1 MKTSKQMILTVLASL
16 LPLTTIA
23 CGGSSGEVD
32 PVTGQPAPSASSSS
46 SSQDDAGAPGTNNN
60 NSNNN
65 GSSTSDAGTT
75 ANDGGGGGATT
86 IPVSPNC
93 NVAVTSPDLCV
104 DDVHGA
110 AGSIIDL
117 PIEFLST
124 AACPD
129 ALEASGHLQ
138 MSQYFMLA
146 NPEEQIDCM
155 TRELYAAPPADEI
168 EVMWDAF
175 GANSIGACPNKI
187 KSGHLDTVKIEILPG
202 TPSGDYDVT
211 WVNGFIAT
219 GAAVGCDMVNPAIN
233 GHIHVD

>member
-1 MKTSKQMILTVLASL
+1 MKNSKMILTVLASL

-23 CGGSSGEVD
+23 CGGSTGEVD
-32 PVTGQPAPSASSSS
+32 AVTGQPAPSASSSS
-46 SSQDDAGAPGTNNN
+46 SSQDDAGTGASTNNN
-60 NSNNN
+60 NG
-65 GSSTSDAGTT
+65 GSPVDGGATSTSDGGSTT
-75 ANDGGGGGATT
+75 TTTVSAN
-86 IPVSPNC
+86 C
-93 NVAVTSPDLCV
+93 KVAVTSPDLCV

-117 PIEFLST
+117 PIEFLGT
-124 AACPD
+124 AQCTD

-146 NPEEQIDCM
+146 NPVQQIDCV
-155 TRELYAAPPADEI
+155 TRDLYAAPPPDQI

-175 GANSIGACPNKI
+175 GGGSIGACPNHI
-187 KSGHLDTVKIEILPG
+187 QAGRLDTVKIEIMPG

-211 WVNGFIAT
+211 WVGGFIAT
-219 GAAVGCDMVNPAIN
+219 GAATGCDMVNPAIN